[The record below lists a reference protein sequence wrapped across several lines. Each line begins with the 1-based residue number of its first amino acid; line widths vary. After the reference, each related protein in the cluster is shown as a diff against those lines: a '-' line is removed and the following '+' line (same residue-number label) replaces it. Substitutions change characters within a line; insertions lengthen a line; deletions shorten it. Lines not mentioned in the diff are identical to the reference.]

1 MSALTVFH
9 IRHAQPHIAP
19 AVRAVLRKAVGRVAT
34 GAVHNP
40 VLQVLGA
47 PVHARTAVG
56 HTTPRRRRA
65 HRRSEP

>member
-19 AVRAVLRKAVGRVAT
+19 AVRTMLRRAVARVAT

-47 PVHARTAVG
+47 PAHARTAVG

-65 HRRSEP
+65 ER

>member
-1 MSALTVFH
+1 MSALTAFH

-19 AVRAVLRKAVGRVAT
+19 AVRAMLRKAVGRVAT
-34 GAVHNP
+34 GAVRNP

-56 HTTPRRRRA
+56 HTTPRRRA